1 MSMPTS
7 GVSAPSETAGC
18 RHHACVPEGVRRSLY
33 LEWINAFETGSPEID
48 DLHRKLIQDYNSLLL
63 LLEED
68 AAAWPRILAEAKKLV
83 ERCVDH
89 FRTEE
94 RLLEQTK
101 FPRCTDHAAEHR
113 RLERE
118 MQALFARMEQVDGS
132 LREHREYPKALG
144 PALIDVI
151 IRHDLDYRSHLL
163 HQQGR

>member
-1 MSMPTS
+1 MPTS
-7 GVSAPSETAGC
+7 AISVPSETAGC
-18 RHHACVPEGVRRSLY
+18 RHHACVGEGVRESVQ

-48 DLHRKLIQDYNSLLL
+48 DLHRKLIQDCNSLLL
-63 LLEED
+63 LVEED
-68 AAAWPRILAEAKKLV
+68 APWSRILAEAKKLV
-83 ERCVDH
+83 ENCVDH

-101 FPRCTDHAAEHR
+101 FPRCADHAAEHR

-132 LREHREYPKALG
+132 LREHREYPKMLG